1 MYGEAEYEPS
11 PLVARSLVSSI
22 VPDAAAA
29 AAGPVEPTSG
39 DTGTG
44 SARTTSTGTSTI
56 VGDGPVTRMTRSS
69 SSYEKFERHEE
80 VHEVHGA
87 VATDAA
93 HGGPTAFSH
102 NNYNAGQTNTS
113 AGTPSRFKFAC
124 DTSAPTELAKMQD
137 EAQKRRELFQS
148 RVTEIEKQAAAWTA
162 RLANETIDRELHHE
176 EVMEKSIRQPL
187 EDVAERIMDRLEKR
201 LGSRSFLLGDAPGCA
216 EADSNDNGN
225 VVVDA
230 DTNNADENKSRKI
243 HAPSIM
249 ALDRKAS
256 ELEEA
261 LIQHSSNC
269 YNGRVEHLDAK
280 IDTLIDE
287 VQPALRLETIK
298 ADQRE
303 GALNRQYI
311 AVAADA
317 TRRYAEENAARV
329 ADHEMLRATKEEKAT
344 EQPCDAEKIL
354 AEIRALGLLL
364 DDERSE
370 RQRADEEIMATII
383 ETRKAW
389 QKIVIESLGD

>member
-1 MYGEAEYEPS
+1 MYGEADYEPS
-11 PLVARSLVSSI
+11 PLVARSLCSSI
-22 VPDAAAA
+22 VPDAAA
-29 AAGPVEPTSG
+29 GPVAPSSG
-39 DTGTG
+39 DAG
-44 SARTTSTGTSTI
+44 TTSTV
-56 VGDGPVTRMTRSS
+56 VGEGPVTRMTRSS

-80 VHEVHGA
+80 VHEVQE
-87 VATDAA
+87 AA
-93 HGGPTAFSH
+93 GGPTAFSH
-102 NNYNAGQTNTS
+102 NHHNAGRTNTS

-137 EAQKRRELFQS
+137 EAQKRRALFQS

-187 EDVAERIMDRLEKR
+187 EDVADRIMDRLEKR
-201 LGSRSFLLGDAPGCA
+201 LGSHSFLLGDASGCT
-216 EADSNDNGN
+216 ADADDTNGN
-225 VVVDA
+225 GNDVDA
-230 DTNNADENKSRKI
+230 YAFNADENKSKKI
-243 HAPSIM
+243 PSIM

-261 LIQHSSNC
+261 LIKHSSNC

-280 IDTLIDE
+280 IDALNDE

-311 AVAADA
+311 AIAADA
-317 TRRYAEENAARV
+317 TRWYAEENAARV
-329 ADHEMLRATKEEKAT
+329 ADHEMLRATKEEKAA
-344 EQPCDAEKIL
+344 EQPRDAEKIL
-354 AEIRALGLLL
+354 AEIRALRQLL

>member
-1 MYGEAEYEPS
+1 MYGEADYEPS
-11 PLVARSLVSSI
+11 PLVARSLGSSI
-22 VPDAAAA
+22 VPYA
-29 AAGPVEPTSG
+29 AAGPVAPSSG
-39 DTGTG
+39 DAG
-44 SARTTSTGTSTI
+44 TTSTT
-56 VGDGPVTRMTRSS
+56 VGEGPVTRMTRSS

-80 VHEVHGA
+80 VHEVHG
-87 VATDAA
+87 
-93 HGGPTAFSH
+93 GNSH
-102 NNYNAGQTNTS
+102 NHHNAGQTNTS

-137 EAQKRRELFQS
+137 EAQKRRALFQS

-176 EVMEKSIRQPL
+176 EVMERSIRQPL
-187 EDVAERIMDRLEKR
+187 EDVAERVMDRLEKR
-201 LGSRSFLLGDAPGCA
+201 MGSHSFLLGDASGCTA
-216 EADSNDNGN
+216 HADNNNNDN
-225 VVVDA
+225 DA
-230 DTNNADENKSRKI
+230 DAVTNNADENKSKKI
-243 HAPSIM
+243 PSIM
-249 ALDRKAS
+249 ALDSKAS

-280 IDTLIDE
+280 IDTLNDE

-311 AVAADA
+311 AIAADA
-317 TRRYAEENAARV
+317 TRWYAEENAARV
-329 ADHEMLRATKEEKAT
+329 ADHEMLRATKEEKAA
-344 EQPCDAEKIL
+344 EQPRDAEKIL
-354 AEIRALGLLL
+354 SEIRALRQLL

>member
-1 MYGEAEYEPS
+1 MYGEAEYES
-11 PLVARSLVSSI
+11 PLVARTLGSSMP
-22 VPDAAAA
+22 PDAA
-29 AAGPVEPTSG
+29 GTVEPPPSG
-39 DTGTG
+39 DTC
-44 SARTTSTGTSTI
+44 ARITGTTGI
-56 VGDGPVTRMTRSS
+56 AGEGPVTRMTRSS

-80 VHEVHGA
+80 VHEVHGGAAA
-87 VATDAA
+87 V
-93 HGGPTAFSH
+93 GGPMAVPH
-102 NNYNAGQTNTS
+102 HAINNNAGHTS
-113 AGTPSRFKFAC
+113 IGTPSRFKFAC

-148 RVTEIEKQAAAWTA
+148 RVTEIEKRAAVWTA

-187 EDVAERIMDRLEKR
+187 EDVAERVMDRLEKR
-201 LGSRSFLLGDAPGCA
+201 LGSHSFLLGGTGA
-216 EADSNDNGN
+216 NDNGN
-225 VVVDA
+225 DSGI
-230 DTNNADENKSRKI
+230 DTDDNNADESTSKTI
-243 HAPSIM
+243 PSIM

-269 YNGRVEHLDAK
+269 YNGRVNHLDTK
-280 IDTLIDE
+280 IDTLNNE

-311 AVAADA
+311 AISADS
-317 TRRYAEENAARV
+317 TRWYAEENAARV
-329 ADHEMLRATKEEKAT
+329 ADHEMLRTTKEEKAA
-344 EQPCDAEKIL
+344 EQPRDAEKIL
-354 AEIRALGLLL
+354 AEIRALRQLLE
-364 DDERSE
+364 DERSE

>member
-1 MYGEAEYEPS
+1 MYGEADYEPS
-11 PLVARSLVSSI
+11 PLVARSLGSSI
-22 VPDAAAA
+22 VPYA
-29 AAGPVEPTSG
+29 AAGPVAPSSG
-39 DTGTG
+39 DAG
-44 SARTTSTGTSTI
+44 TTSTA
-56 VGDGPVTRMTRSS
+56 VGEGPVTRMTRSS

-102 NNYNAGQTNTS
+102 NNSSSGQTYTS

-148 RVTEIEKQAAAWTA
+148 RVTEIEKEAAAWTA

-230 DTNNADENKSRKI
+230 DTNNADENKSKKI
-243 HAPSIM
+243 PSIM

>member
-1 MYGEAEYEPS
+1 MYGEADYEPS
-11 PLVARSLVSSI
+11 PLVARSLGSSI
-22 VPDAAAA
+22 VPNA
-29 AAGPVEPTSG
+29 AAGPVEPSSG
-39 DTGTG
+39 DAG
-44 SARTTSTGTSTI
+44 TTSTV
-56 VGDGPVTRMTRSS
+56 VGEGPVTRMKRSS

-87 VATDAA
+87 A
-93 HGGPTAFSH
+93 GGPTAFSH
-102 NNYNAGQTNTS
+102 NNHNAGQTNTS

-137 EAQKRRELFQS
+137 EAQKRRALFQS

-187 EDVAERIMDRLEKR
+187 EDVSDRVMDRLEKR
-201 LGSRSFLLGDAPGCA
+201 LGSHSFLLGDASGCT
-216 EADSNDNGN
+216 ADADNNNNDN
-225 VVVDA
+225 D
-230 DTNNADENKSRKI
+230 ADENKSEKI
-243 HAPSIM
+243 PSIM

-280 IDTLIDE
+280 IDTLNDE

-311 AVAADA
+311 AIAADA
-317 TRRYAEENAARV
+317 TRWYAEENAARV
-329 ADHEMLRATKEEKAT
+329 ADHEMLRATKEEKAA
-344 EQPCDAEKIL
+344 EQPRDAEKIL
-354 AEIRALGLLL
+354 AEIRALRQLL

-370 RQRADEEIMATII
+370 RQRADEEIMANII